1 MNSQGLAHS
10 YTSAVFSASRRL
22 RNVSRT
28 MSADASMPPT
38 LAAVYGYH
46 TASTHR
52 LAAYAPG
59 PGYLDWATQPAPF
72 RRFHAAPRV
81 DLPLLADRLLTSFA
95 AVRAGDAISAHAV
108 DRDSVAT
115 LLELSL
121 GLSAWKQYGGNRW
134 ALRCNPSSGNLHPT
148 EGYVVCQL
156 VPGLAAGVYHYCSI
170 DNALERRA
178 AIDEPRRDAQ
188 FNGVFLMV
196 LTTMHMSEGWKYG
209 VSAYRF

>member
-22 RNVSRT
+22 RYVSRT

-59 PGYLDWATQPAPF
+59 PGYLDWATQPDPF

-95 AVRAGDAISAHAV
+95 VVRAGVAISALGV
-108 DRDSVAT
+108 FGYCVAC
-115 LLELSL
+115 LLLLSL
-121 GLSAWKQYGGNRW
+121 GLSACKQY
-134 ALRCNPSSGNLHPT
+134 
-148 EGYVVCQL
+148 
-156 VPGLAAGVYHYCSI
+156 
-170 DNALERRA
+170 
-178 AIDEPRRDAQ
+178 
-188 FNGVFLMV
+188 
-196 LTTMHMSEGWKYG
+196 
-209 VSAYRF
+209 